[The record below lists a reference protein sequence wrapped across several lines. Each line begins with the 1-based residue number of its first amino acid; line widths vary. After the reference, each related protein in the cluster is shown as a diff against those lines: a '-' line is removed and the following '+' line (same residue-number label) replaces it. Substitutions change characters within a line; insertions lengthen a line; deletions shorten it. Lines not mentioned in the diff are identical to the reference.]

1 MATTEHF
8 APQADTSNNSDTS
21 NSPDPAAENSVKVWD
36 PLVRL
41 FHWSLVV
48 AFSTA
53 YISSEFSDDIHVI
66 AGYTVTGLIVFRLL
80 WGLIGTPYAR
90 FSQFVRSPKAVWH
103 YLVALPAGKARRYLG
118 HNPAGGAMIIALL
131 IALSGTVILGM
142 ATLAADHQAGPLA
155 GSWIATID
163 EHTLEEVHEFFANST
178 LLLVLL
184 HLAGVLFSSLAHKE
198 NLVRS
203 MFTGH
208 KPSRDDDL

>member
-1 MATTEHF
+1 M
-8 APQADTSNNSDTS
+8 
-21 NSPDPAAENSVKVWD
+21 
-36 PLVRL
+36 
-41 FHWSLVV
+41 
-48 AFSTA
+48 
-53 YISSEFSDDIHVI
+53 
-66 AGYTVTGLIVFRLL
+66 
-80 WGLIGTPYAR
+80 
-90 FSQFVRSPKAVWH
+90 
-103 YLVALPAGKARRYLG
+103 
-118 HNPAGGAMIIALL
+118 
-131 IALSGTVILGM
+131 ILGM

-208 KPSRDDDL
+208 KPSRDDDR